1 MSDLVFGLESPKK
14 QAQPYAAE
22 AKTVHIGDLLV
33 NRLVF

>member
-22 AKTVHIGDLLV
+22 AKNAHIG
-33 NRLVF
+33 NFHT